1 LVRDGVALAPS
12 TKDDLKVS
20 MPATGQPPT
29 ISAEPEAMESAGTSL
44 TAVLP
49 HAGAVRNLGPTS
61 WQIADTA
68 AGRLDAFWQF
78 GTDDGNLLGGALV
91 AREAGVP
98 VTEVSGQ
105 PWKAGSGSFLAAAP
119 QLHRRLVDIFA
130 ARNQGELLIFTRPAV
145 TVRRRSTPAKQKE
158 QIMAQ
163 KVLIEMVDDIDGEI
177 ATQTVPFSLDGVS
190 YEIDLSGDNAAHLR
204 EELAR
209 FIAAGQRT
217 GGRKVRL
224 ATGQSA
230 TSSGGDRERSRQVR
244 EWARANGYAVSERG
258 RISSEIS
265 EAFEQARRDE
275 AAPKAEPAKAK
286 RPARKKASAGKA

>member
-1 LVRDGVALAPS
+1 
-12 TKDDLKVS
+12 
-20 MPATGQPPT
+20 
-29 ISAEPEAMESAGTSL
+29 
-44 TAVLP
+44 
-49 HAGAVRNLGPTS
+49 
-61 WQIADTA
+61 
-68 AGRLDAFWQF
+68 
-78 GTDDGNLLGGALV
+78 
-91 AREAGVP
+91 
-98 VTEVSGQ
+98 
-105 PWKAGSGSFLAAAP
+105 
-119 QLHRRLVDIFA
+119 
-130 ARNQGELLIFTRPAV
+130 
-145 TVRRRSTPAKQKE
+145 
-158 QIMAQ
+158 MAQ

-190 YEIDLSGDNAAHLR
+190 YEIDLSGENAAHLR

-286 RPARKKASAGKA
+286 RPARKKASAGRG